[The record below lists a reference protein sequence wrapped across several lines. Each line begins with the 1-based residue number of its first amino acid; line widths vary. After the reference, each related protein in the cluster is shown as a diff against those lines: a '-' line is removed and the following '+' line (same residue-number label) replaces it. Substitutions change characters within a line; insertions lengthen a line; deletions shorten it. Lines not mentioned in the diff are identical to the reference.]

1 MRKPLKSTSNASTII
16 QVGFDRDTIKLMHDI
31 ENEWPKRINE
41 SILFFLLDVG
51 NYMYEEVKKR
61 APDIEIGGKK
71 RKYAEDLR
79 VGLLE
84 EGEGEDV
91 IAIYLNGEKSEITSD
106 DKGRTVLYFKP
117 HNGSPK
123 WVSVLMRYGPW
134 PADMVPVKVEG
145 DQAKVISR
153 IARNDELNALSE
165 RLFRQRSKI
174 ELELSQDGAR
184 SPHVGYTEHGMGLMS
199 HVDLGYNVLRKEL
212 GLDGQKQDSHWIPA
226 FKETKK
232 YAEKCM
238 EKVIKYIET
247 GNKNIFNLP
256 VYDKIGSSV
265 IKDGYGFSKEIAPFL
280 K

>member
-1 MRKPLKSTSNASTII
+1 MRKTLKSTRDSSTII
-16 QVGFDRDTIKLMHDI
+16 QVGFDKKTIKLMHDI
-31 ENEWPKRINE
+31 ENEWTKRFE
-41 SILFFLLDVG
+41 EARLFFLLDVG
-51 NYMYEEVKKR
+51 NYMYEEIKKR
-61 APDIEIGGKK
+61 APDIEIGGKN

-84 EGEGEDV
+84 EGEDEDV
-91 IAIYLNGEKSEITSD
+91 IAIYLDGEKAEITSD

-123 WVSVLMRYGPW
+123 WVSILMRYGPW
-134 PADMVPVKVEG
+134 PADMVPVKVEKN
-145 DQAKVISR
+145 QSKVISR
-153 IARNDELNALSE
+153 LARDDELKELSE

-174 ELELSQDGAR
+174 ELDLSKAGAK
-184 SPHVGYTEHGMGLMS
+184 SPHVGYTDHGIGLMS

-212 GLDGQKQDSHWIPA
+212 GLDGQKQDPHWRPV
-226 FKETKK
+226 FKDTKK
-232 YAEKCM
+232 YAKECM
-238 EKVIKYIET
+238 FKVIKYIET

-256 VYDKIGSSV
+256 KYDKIGSSV